1 MNDKLALIVYSV
13 LATLCLTCCFYW
25 IFKGDYA
32 LAVFTGTAA
41 ILDIINIIN
50 ICK

>member
-1 MNDKLALIVYSV
+1 MNDKLALIVYSG

-25 IFKGDYA
+25 IFKGVFA
-32 LAVFTGTAA
+32 LAVLTGTAA